1 MRHSS
6 CRCWHLTSRAGVQTS
21 PWEKG
26 QARSGARALGRLSNL
41 SFEVQT
47 GEIFGLLGTERVGQD
62 DHGGV
67 HPGTPASG
75 WWRDRSARTR
85 PASGTRTG
93 AADDRQPLAGR
104 GAAGAEQGLGGAALC
119 RSLSAG
125 GALGATACRLGG
137 LESRRNAA
145 FADLSGGQQQLF
157 VALALVSDP
166 TLVILDEMTTGPDAA
181 ALRVAWDLVTAVRDR
196 GATVLLVT
204 HFMDEAE
211 GLCDRGAVLSADR
224 GAALETWAPRP
235 RCPRW

>member
-1 MRHSS
+1 MSMSS
-6 CRCWHLTSRAGVQTS
+6 ACRTRPAEQPLLRGANRRDLRVAWDRTGRARRPRWSASRDS
-21 PWEKG
+21 
-26 QARSGARALGRLSNL
+26 
-41 SFEVQT
+41 
-47 GEIFGLLGTERVGQD
+47 
-62 DHGGV
+62 
-67 HPGTPASG
+67 ASG

-145 FADLSGGQQQLF
+145 FADLSGGQQ
-157 VALALVSDP
+157 
-166 TLVILDEMTTGPDAA
+166 
-181 ALRVAWDLVTAVRDR
+181 RAVRGASAGQRPDVGDPGRNDDRTGRGRPSRGVGPRHRGPDR